1 MTLTSP
7 CCNSVQDDFRAFLNA
22 HFQPQAGPPVTNG
35 DKPAAGAA
43 DPFEAELAAAAV
55 AAGSAIEMA
64 GVGGA
69 GGAISQKPGSKPRKA
84 SVRDKARAR
93 APGAL
98 LLWPRTKAF
107 SNVITAALAQE
118 ADC

>member
-1 MTLTSP
+1 MFEPRLSILRRGDADGGKTCKP
-7 CCNSVQDDFRAFLNA
+7 AQAEFRAFMNA

-43 DPFEAELAAAAV
+43 DPFEAELAAAAA

-64 GVGGA
+64 GSGGA

-84 SVRDKARAR
+84 SVRDKARLLVSA
-93 APGAL
+93 AATLPTGAQL
-98 LLWPRTKAF
+98 
-107 SNVITAALAQE
+107 
-118 ADC
+118 